1 MISAKNEQMCVSVFE
16 RNEKRTRDRWLCDYL
31 FFVASDTEETYRDPE
46 RFTHSESNVSRS
58 MLGTPS
64 FIEEEENEQ
73 DYEAQADDVV
83 EKVWRIFL
91 DNTSWSQEA
100 KSVDGQDVVFSKTFP
115 KWGKVFRLTVRR
127 RKNARKTIAVFSFKS
142 VIPTSRDELVE
153 FLYDR
158 QEDMSKWN
166 PTVNDCRVMIPFDI
180 MNFHQKTSFFR
191 Y

>member
-1 MISAKNEQMCVSVFE
+1 M
-16 RNEKRTRDRWLCDYL
+16 CDYL

-127 RKNARKTIAVFSFKS
+127 KKTLERRLLYSLLRVSFQPAVMNWSNSYTIVRKICPNGIQQSM
-142 VIPTSRDELVE
+142 IVE
-153 FLYDR
+153 
-158 QEDMSKWN
+158 
-166 PTVNDCRVMIPFDI
+166 
-180 MNFHQKTSFFR
+180 
-191 Y
+191 